1 MEVSKIQKFMP
12 KAENDEE
19 NIIHPTEPSDLSGN
33 RDFLE
38 YGQRHGLL
46 EDERTV
52 SGLKRICFCYGYT
65 RSWCENR
72 FLPCF
77 LVIMYPIVFGMGYYN
92 GINSNCLYHGS
103 V

>member
-1 MEVSKIQKFMP
+1 MP
-12 KAENDEE
+12 KAEDNE
-19 NIIHPTEPSDLSGN
+19 NENPSSEPWSYSGN

-52 SGLKRICFCYGYT
+52 SGLKRICSCYGYT
-65 RSWCENR
+65 RSWCEHR
-72 FLPCF
+72 FLPY
-77 LVIMYPIVFGMGYYN
+77 LLLGMYPTIYLIGYYS
-92 GINSNCLYHGS
+92 GYISNCICENGS